1 MDRLA
6 YPITDAAERI
16 GVGRTTLYGLIESGD
31 LESVTIGRR
40 RLVTEDALRAFLARR
55 AQAA

>member
-40 RLVTEDALRAFLARR
+40 RLVTEDVLRAFLARR